1 MSLFLGGSVVI
12 RVCPNLRSVAC
23 LCGKS
28 QFFVL
33 VDISDHARV
42 LHKLYDELSSKIDA
56 QTVADHMFQ
65 QNELT
70 QRDLEN
76 IQSKR
81 SEPIAAAKQL
91 LNIITEQ
98 PRSVYWCFLDSL
110 TKAKQEHLRKIILF
124 ESLEGQLNVTYSS
137 LQ

>member
-1 MSLFLGGSVVI
+1 
-12 RVCPNLRSVAC
+12 VAC